1 MSERGWVPVWAM
13 PNVTLDAPIE
23 ASHVALAPSNDERL
37 LAIALRKP
45 ALATF
50 LRAFRNEFETWVS
63 PTIGLVRA
71 DAPRRVFTADAVA
84 GLRDAV
90 CISAIVAG
98 QAQTMERGSPRG
110 ILHSDAFDVYPWF
123 PNEQMDGGISARTP
137 ALIGMH
143 TVDDIRPRTAPALGN
158 RDLSLSYLDKPLLDA
173 LVARWERCFASGEES
188 VEDRRLF
195 RALDMARAAS
205 KTPGG
210 IDASEHDAGRAVAL
224 WVSAFEILA
233 HDGKRADLVRVLSL
247 FNQPRWLRTELKA
260 QDREVVH
267 CKKAIQTNRAGALY
281 KRLYDVRNAFLHG
294 EEVTP
299 KTLTLEP
306 CKQSVL
312 FFAAPLFRLALTAFL
327 DLRIPEIATDDDG
340 RWREMWARKPQR
352 DAEGAIL
359 IADAPPK
366 PRGQ

>member
-1 MSERGWVPVWAM
+1 MGELDWVPVWAM

-23 ASHVALAPSNDERL
+23 ASLVALTPSNDERL
-37 LAIALRKP
+37 LAIARSKP

-50 LRAFRNEFETWVS
+50 LGAFRNEFEAWVS
-63 PTIGLVRA
+63 PTIGLVRK
-71 DAPRRVFTADAVA
+71 DAHAGVFTVA
-84 GLRDAV
+84 AFAGFRDAV
-90 CISAIVAG
+90 CMSAIVAG
-98 QAQTMERGSPRG
+98 QAQTMERNSPRG

-123 PNEQMDGGISARTP
+123 LTMQMNGGISAGTP
-137 ALIGMH
+137 ALTGFH
-143 TVDDIRPRTAPALGN
+143 TVDDIRPQTAPALGN
-158 RDLSLSYLDKPLLDA
+158 RDLSRHHLDVPLLGA

-188 VEDRRLF
+188 VGDRRLF

-233 HDGKRADLVRVLSL
+233 HDGERADLAGVLSL
-247 FNQPRWLRTELKA
+247 LNQPRWLRPELKA
-260 QDREVVH
+260 LDREVVH
-267 CKKAIQTNRAGALY
+267 RRKTIQTNSAGALY
-281 KRLYDVRNAFLHG
+281 KCLYDVRHAFLHG

-299 KTLTLEP
+299 KTLKLET
-306 CKQSVL
+306 CQQSVL

-327 DLRIPEIATDDDG
+327 DLRIPEIATDDKAW
-340 RWREMWARKPQR
+340 WREMSARKPQR

-359 IADAPPK
+359 IADQPPK
-366 PRGQ
+366 PKR